1 MPGIAKDFCCNTTLM
16 FATNETRQDY
26 TLPLAVK
33 YLQLGIDDV
42 GALFL
47 LWSVDGPGCA
57 LVWPALALGGLN
69 ADALPG
75 AV

>member
-1 MPGIAKDFCCNTTLM
+1 MSGIAKYLCCNTTLM

-33 YLQLGIDDV
+33 YLKLGIEDA

-47 LWSVDGPGCA
+47 FFLELVDGQ
-57 LVWPALALGGLN
+57 LVNL
-69 ADALPG
+69 
-75 AV
+75 